1 MLTWCILCAD
11 LFLLSWV
18 YRVSFSGCVCQYY
31 FVLSLILRFSTR
43 WRLVVSTS
51 FMISWWAVI
60 WGQGKFSFS
69 LESCF
74 VWHWPFHFFY
84 RDYREFWSNSFV
96 TRRRTKIFV
105 AMRRFG
111 WTSFDEVWESE
122 NQVATGL
129 EVEKTVRHD
138 FWIFDVSFTKIKRIK
153 ITTTLITNTILIY
166 GIWGWLNL

>member
-11 LFLLSWV
+11 VFLLSWV
-18 YRVSFSGCVCQYY
+18 FVSFLFIVCLFRDVSVNITSFCLWCCV
-31 FVLSLILRFSTR
+31 FSTR

-60 WGQGKFSFS
+60 WCQGKFSFS

-74 VWHWPFHFFY
+74 VWHWPFHFFIVTIG
-84 RDYREFWSNSFV
+84 NSDRTV
-96 TRRRTKIFV
+96 LLTRRRTKIFV

-122 NQVATGL
+122 NQVATRTRRWEDCSSWFL
-129 EVEKTVRHD
+129 N
-138 FWIFDVSFTKIKRIK
+138 FWCFFYENKKD
-153 ITTTLITNTILIY
+153 
-166 GIWGWLNL
+166 